1 MAESESLSRAR
12 LLRGSNAARQ
22 AGHLAALHPPGFRR
36 LAKRTARPSPLAPC
50 FQSNGR
56 TEPIRTGRGDEGE
69 WGRDEGEKHGIA
81 KKRAGSSVPHSP
93 CIPAPRGRSYSV
105 IERDRAAGRGDR
117 ARDSAPRR
125 SV

>member
-36 LAKRTARPSPLAPC
+36 LAKRTARPGPLAPC
-50 FQSNGR
+50 SQSNGR

-69 WGRDEGEKHGIA
+69 WGRDGGEKPENHKETSGVF
-81 KKRAGSSVPHSP
+81 GTPLPLHP
-93 CIPAPRGRSYSV
+93 LAPRTFV
-105 IERDRAAGRGDR
+105 Q
-117 ARDSAPRR
+117 
-125 SV
+125 